1 MSDHEGE
8 PAPAAQEAQRD
19 TDQDTEQVFGA
30 DYVRQLRE
38 EAAAHRVKAKRV
50 DDANARLLASYASAD
65 GRLVDPA
72 ELQLQPALLDESGLV
87 DPGKVADAIEQLVHA
102 KPYLAA
108 RQVPAIAQGV
118 MQTPPAEESLFDLM
132 RQRM

>member
-1 MSDHEGE
+1 MSDYDTEQ
-8 PAPAAQEAQRD
+8 APAEQDAQQD
-19 TDQDTEQVFGA
+19 TDTEQVFGA

-72 ELQLQPALLDESGLV
+72 ELPLRPALLDESGIV
-87 DPGKVADAIEQLVHA
+87 DPAKVADAIADLIEA
-102 KPYLAA
+102 KPYLAV
-108 RQVPAIAQGV
+108 RQVPSIPQGV
-118 MQTPPAEESLFDLM
+118 MQTPPSGESLFDLL
-132 RQRM
+132 RERM